1 MARSHQWGLKAARIA
16 VLGSAIGA
24 WTLIS
29 GCGLVSEPSTSPESG
44 VLPRADSTVDGA
56 PETAPGLTA
65 LVSSSTDVSTEGIP
79 DAPEVSVS
87 PALPTAGSSS
97 ETGAAE
103 EAESTEQ
110 SRPSGTLPDAF
121 PEVTFPEASIRD
133 TEAEAAD
140 RERRRSV
147 IGLFEQLRVEAEHRG
162 GYDRDVLFAGWLYRG
177 GLSTRD
183 WVLTEERMADGTWF
197 SAYDAVVVANASELD
212 IDHLVP
218 LAEAWESGGHTWSAE
233 TWTRFAND
241 RDDPRSLIAVSAS
254 ANRGKGARDPA
265 DWWPSQ
271 ASYRCQY
278 AADWVAVKSRWR
290 LSVDSA
296 EHRSLAAQ
304 LERCAGAEL
313 AYVAPEP
320 ARVVESAVVA
330 STEPVDTQSDVTGQC
345 HPAYEPCIPNLSGD
359 ALNCGDLSSSQ
370 KPVTVRVP
378 GVDPYRLD
386 RDGDGSA
393 CESS

>member
-1 MARSHQWGLKAARIA
+1 MVVGLI
-16 VLGSAIGA
+16 V
-24 WTLIS
+24 IS
-29 GCGLVSEPSTSPESG
+29 GCGVAFEPATPSESAGLARS
-44 VLPRADSTVDGA
+44 DSAV
-56 PETAPGLTA
+56 
-65 LVSSSTDVSTEGIP
+65 V
-79 DAPEVSVS
+79 DAPEG
-87 PALPTAGSSS
+87 TAGSAPPATSPAHVPDGTLS
-97 ETGAAE
+97 GAPDTGAAPKLPASSSQPGAAALAD
-103 EAESTEQ
+103 EASPELSQPSTTQRE
-110 SRPSGTLPDAF
+110 AF
-121 PEVTFPEASIRD
+121 PEATFPEASVRD
-133 TEAEAAD
+133 PEAEAAD

-147 IGLFEQLRVEAEHRG
+147 IGLFEQLRVEAERRG
-162 GYDRDVLFAGWLYRG
+162 GFDRDRLFTGWLYSG

-183 WVLTEERMADGTWF
+183 RVLTEERMADGTWF
-197 SAYDAVVVANASELD
+197 SAYDAATVVSASDLD

-218 LAEAWESGGHTWSAE
+218 LAEAWESGGHMWSAE

-254 ANRGKGARDPA
+254 TNRSKGARDPS
-265 DWWPSQ
+265 DWWPPQ

-296 EHRSLAAQ
+296 EHESLSAQ

-313 AYVAPEP
+313 VYAAPQ
-320 ARVVESAVVA
+320 AAHIVESAVVA
-330 STEPVDTQSDVTGQC
+330 STQPVNTQADSTGQC
-345 HPAYEPCIPNLSGD
+345 HPAYKPCIPHLSGD

-378 GVDPYRLD
+378 DVDPYRLD

-393 CESS
+393 CE